1 MYLCRFEE
9 QHTLALCPDASSL
22 SETTECPEPLCPS
35 QVLLV
40 RVGLPC
46 PIRGRYPS
54 FFALTDSC
62 ARPPSSYL
70 LGSRLVWQVFAGCR
84 QSLLDGGPSRRYL
97 CKSFLGCL
105 APYLG
110 VSSGASARFFPEDFG
125 LPHAMTGSALSQL
138 PVQRLPH
145 GAISRGCR
153 HSFMFRP
160 PSLLAT
166 QVAPTD
172 TILPYGRRGVYFRTS
187 VSSLPPSPSDMLTVR
202 IGQLT
207 AGDFHPIRLT
217 ALSAVPIAKC
227 VPSDG
232 LRGIIG
238 KALLIKRFSMK
249 KFHGK
254 YKGTGDASKYRRKH
268 VISAFRLYSCT
279 QKAPCS
285 PWRSPLMIP
294 FNILGSEYY

>member
-1 MYLCRFEE
+1 VPAHIHPTPFRFAHEPAPLRGSA
-9 QHTLALCPDASSL
+9 HPGTVSSCPPL
-22 SETTECPEPLCPS
+22 LETTKCPEPLCPFPGVTCS
-35 QVLLV
+35 GGTS
-40 RVGLPC
+40 R

-62 ARPPSSYL
+62 ARPSSSCL

-125 LPHAMTGSALSQL
+125 LPHAMTGSAFSHL
-138 PVQRLPH
+138 PVQRLQH
-145 GAISRGCR
+145 GAIFRGCR
-153 HSFMFRP
+153 HSLMFRP

-172 TILPYGRRGVYFRTS
+172 TKLPYGRRGVYFRTS

-207 AGDFHPIRLT
+207 VGDFHPIRLT
-217 ALSAVPIAKC
+217 ALSAVPIAHSVTTK
-227 VPSDG
+227 
-232 LRGIIG
+232 
-238 KALLIKRFSMK
+238 
-249 KFHGK
+249 
-254 YKGTGDASKYRRKH
+254 T
-268 VISAFRLYSCT
+268 
-279 QKAPCS
+279 
-285 PWRSPLMIP
+285 
-294 FNILGSEYY
+294 